1 MSSGA
6 VGLSEER
13 QKENPQNWDLG
24 MSETF
29 TKLPAAGSAF
39 ALLHH
44 LMCVHHL
51 T

>member
-1 MSSGA
+1 MSSGE
-6 VGLSEER
+6 VVLSEQR
-13 QKENPQNWDLG
+13 QKENPQNSDLG

-29 TKLPAAGSAF
+29 SKLPAVGSAF